1 LYDTEGIA
9 PQPVKLVEK
18 GVLKT
23 FLLTRTPVFK
33 DFPGSNGHARFT
45 GMFGDAAPG
54 FGNLFIRAS
63 QTTPA
68 AGMKQKLIDMCKES
82 NKPYGILI
90 RKLQFPSSATEARPV
105 DEPLLA
111 YRVYP
116 DGREELVRSLQFHG
130 VSTRS
135 FKDIVAASD
144 ESYVLDLIDTNPR
157 GTFITT
163 ASVIAPAVI
172 FEELELTPVEEETP
186 KPPIVPPPAL
196 SAMPPPALGAQP
208 VTSAAVAAPGK

>member
-1 LYDTEGIA
+1 
-9 PQPVKLVEK
+9 
-18 GVLKT
+18 
-23 FLLTRTPVFK
+23 
-33 DFPGSNGHARFT
+33 
-45 GMFGDAAPG
+45 
-54 FGNLFIRAS
+54 
-63 QTTPA
+63 
-68 AGMKQKLIDMCKES
+68 
-82 NKPYGILI
+82 LI